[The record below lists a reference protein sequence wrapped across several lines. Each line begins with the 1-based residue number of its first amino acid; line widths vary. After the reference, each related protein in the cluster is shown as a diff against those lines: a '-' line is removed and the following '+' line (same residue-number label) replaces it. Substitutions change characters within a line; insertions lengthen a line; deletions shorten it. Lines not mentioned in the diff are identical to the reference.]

1 MNFKY
6 FRGQL
11 PLEGMDEIHN
21 CESLPLG
28 VFGVN
33 DSIMDDILKEDLE
46 DTMGLPVDQARDTL
60 DTTTMHQ
67 TVDSGAWHF
76 LGCYHTR
83 LCDDY

>member
-1 MNFKY
+1 MEILQNCVAFSKYMNFKY

-46 DTMGLPVDQARDTL
+46 DTAGLL
-60 DTTTMHQ
+60 E
-67 TVDSGAWHF
+67 
-76 LGCYHTR
+76 
-83 LCDDY
+83 